1 LRRQSLLGAAHF
13 ESPAPDVCNI
23 MSKYRPIRRRSS
35 RYEINAMELHGSFG
49 LNDLMKPKA
58 AGEVVDPPYMAKP
71 ESCASIL
78 LVDDDPG
85 AIQLMGAILAG
96 VGKLR
101 FAANGLDALRLAR
114 DSAPDLILLD
124 AEMPGM
130 SGFELLK
137 ALKAESALADVPVIF
152 ITSHSEAGFEVS
164 ALDMGAADFIAK
176 PLRSSRVL
184 ARVRT
189 QLRLKQVSDE
199 LRRTATTDA
208 LTGVANR
215 RYFDESIERE
225 WLRTLQGGDCMSL
238 LMIDVDHFKLYNDLY
253 GHPKG
258 DICLRSVADALLSA
272 CTRPADLV
280 ARYGGEEFAVLLP
293 QMSRDGAGEVAKKSI
308 EAVAARG
315 IFHLQTGTTHV
326 TVSVGIACYDDLSPC
341 WTTAIQDNGANS
353 LCGVNDLILAADNAL
368 YSAKHSGR
376 AQAKMREI
384 SPDANS
390 DLLAAVTK
398 AEFPASVL

>member
-1 LRRQSLLGAAHF
+1 MLQRTSRNWDANMR
-13 ESPAPDVCNI
+13 PDICNWCRDPVE
-23 MSKYRPIRRRSS
+23 YLRRSS
-35 RYEINAMELHGSFG
+35 RYEINGMEVRCGFG
-49 LNDLMKPKA
+49 LNDYMKTTALQK
-58 AGEVVDPPYMAKP
+58 VLDPLCTVIP
-71 ESCASIL
+71 EASSSIL

-85 AIQLMGAILAG
+85 AIQVMSAILAD

-101 FAANGLDALRLAR
+101 FATNGHDALRLAR
-114 DSAPDLILLD
+114 ESDPDLILLD

-130 SGFELLK
+130 SGFEMLK
-137 ALKAESALADVPVIF
+137 ALKAESSLSAIPVIF

-164 ALDMGAADFIAK
+164 ALDMGAADFITK

-189 QLRLKQVSDE
+189 QLRVKSMADE

-215 RYFDESIERE
+215 RFFDESIDRE
-225 WLRTLQGGDCMSL
+225 WRRARHGGDPMSL

-258 DICLRSVADALLSA
+258 DVCLQSVAHALLSA
-272 CTRPADLV
+272 SRRPADLV
-280 ARYGGEEFAVLLP
+280 ARYCGEEFAVLLP
-293 QMSRDGAGEVAKKSI
+293 GMSREDAREVARQSI

-315 IFHLQTGTTHV
+315 ILHQDTGTTHHV
-326 TVSVGIACYDDLSPC
+326 TVSVGIACYDDQSPC
-341 WTTAIQDNGANS
+341 WTASIESDDAETRCNVS
-353 LCGVNDLILAADNAL
+353 DLLLAADKAL

-376 AQAKMREI
+376 AQAKLREI
-384 SPDANS
+384 ASQDTPVA
-390 DLLAAVTK
+390 DLTR
-398 AEFPASVL
+398 